1 MKLTKWSPRNRIE
14 ILPRGS
20 KSSPKGQHW
29 SMDKKQDAAPD
40 STEASEA
47 QPSMIPSKVVDT
59 IEDAF
64 HVVLTILLFLVALGA
79 VIFTVERLLT
89 TAPFYPNGMLQAIN
103 DILFVVIILEIARTV
118 IARFNTGFYQLSR
131 FLVIGVIASVRHIL
145 SVGSSLTLS
154 IGKTPEAFERGIIE
168 LLVNG
173 GIVIALVLAIFMVRV
188 SEKNPGSQPS
198 ARVRTART
206 K

>member
-1 MKLTKWSPRNRIE
+1 MKSTGRNSRVGASTRE
-14 ILPRGS
+14 IL
-20 KSSPKGQHW
+20 QTNL
-29 SMDKKQDAAPD
+29 SMEKNSDNEPAAIELI
-40 STEASEA
+40 EAK
-47 QPSMIPSKVVDT
+47 PSMIPTKFVDN

-79 VIFTVERLLT
+79 VVFTVQRLLT
-89 TAPFYPNGMLQAIN
+89 TSPFYPNGMLQAIN

-168 LLVNG
+168 LLVNAV
-173 GIVIALVLAIFMVRV
+173 IVIALVLAIFMIRV
-188 SEKNPGSQPS
+188 AERTPE
-198 ARVRTART
+198 ARPRSRTRTAKT
-206 K
+206 

>member
-1 MKLTKWSPRNRIE
+1 MI
-14 ILPRGS
+14 
-20 KSSPKGQHW
+20 
-29 SMDKKQDAAPD
+29 DAL
-40 STEASEA
+40 
-47 QPSMIPSKVVDT
+47 
-59 IEDAF
+59 EDVF
-64 HVVLTILLFLVALGA
+64 HVVLTALLFIVALGA
-79 VIFTVERLLT
+79 VVFTVVRLIN

-173 GIVIALVLAIFMVRV
+173 GIVIALVLAIFMTRRAEQE
-188 SEKNPGSQPS
+188 SEPRIAPRKKTRK
-198 ARVRTART
+198 A
-206 K
+206 

>member
-1 MKLTKWSPRNRIE
+1 
-14 ILPRGS
+14 
-20 KSSPKGQHW
+20 
-29 SMDKKQDAAPD
+29 MDKNPDATPE
-40 STEASEA
+40 SSEPIEAK
-47 QPSMIPSKVVDT
+47 PSMVPGKVIDT
-59 IEDAF
+59 IEDVF
-64 HVVLTILLFLVALGA
+64 HVVLTALLFIVALGA
-79 VIFTVERLLT
+79 VVFTVERLLT

-168 LLVNG
+168 LLVNSV
-173 GIVIALVLAIFMVRV
+173 IVIALVLAIFMIRV
-188 SEKNPGSQPS
+188 AERNPEQRPRS
-198 ARVRTART
+198 RT
-206 K
+206 KASKA

>member
-1 MKLTKWSPRNRIE
+1 MA
-14 ILPRGS
+14 
-20 KSSPKGQHW
+20 
-29 SMDKKQDAAPD
+29 KKQDVMTGH
-40 STEASEA
+40 SGSFEG
-47 QPSMIPSKVVDT
+47 QPSMIPTKVLDVV
-59 IEDAF
+59 EDVF
-64 HVVLTILLFLVALGA
+64 HVVLTVLLFLVALGA
-79 VIFTVERLLT
+79 VIFTVVRLFET
-89 TAPFYPNGMLQAIN
+89 TPFYPNGMLQAIN

-173 GIVIALVLAIFMVRV
+173 GIVVALVLAIFMTRV
-188 SEKNPGSQPS
+188 AERQPGASS
-198 ARVRTART
+198 GR
-206 K
+206 KS

>member
-1 MKLTKWSPRNRIE
+1 MA
-14 ILPRGS
+14 
-20 KSSPKGQHW
+20 
-29 SMDKKQDAAPD
+29 KKQADVSLD
-40 STEASEA
+40 TEATEA
-47 QPSMIPSKVVDT
+47 KPSMVPTKMVDAL
-59 IEDAF
+59 EDVF
-64 HVVLTILLFLVALGA
+64 HVVLTALLFVVALGA
-79 VIFTVERLLT
+79 VVFTVVRLIT
-89 TAPFYPNGMLQAIN
+89 TTPFYPEGMLQAIN

-173 GIVIALVLAIFMVRV
+173 GIVIALVLAIFMTRAAERVPEPKEVVR
-188 SEKNPGSQPS
+188 
-198 ARVRTART
+198 ARPA
-206 K
+206 KAKSKK

>member
-1 MKLTKWSPRNRIE
+1 MEKKSGTDQAATELIE
-14 ILPRGS
+14 A
-20 KSSPKGQHW
+20 K
-29 SMDKKQDAAPD
+29 
-40 STEASEA
+40 
-47 QPSMIPSKVVDT
+47 PSMIPTRFVDN

-64 HVVLTILLFLVALGA
+64 HVVLTALLFIVALGA
-79 VIFTVERLLT
+79 VVFTVERLLT
-89 TAPFYPNGMLQAIN
+89 TQPFYPNGMLQAIN

-168 LLVNG
+168 LLVNAL
-173 GIVIALVLAIFMVRV
+173 IVIALVLAIFMIRIA
-188 SEKNPGSQPS
+188 EKNPERKPS
-198 ARVRTART
+198 SRAASA
-206 K
+206 KS